1 MDVDVFQ
8 ENFICK
14 TVGGWIWTK
23 GYSLPTLGIYFHRIV
38 LYVNTHMST
47 PLHVHIYEYIYIC
60 IHIYF
65 YVYKYRCLVHV
76 CISIRICMCV
86 CIHQK
91 ILGKCTIRRVL

>member
-1 MDVDVFQ
+1 MDVDAFQ

-47 PLHVHIYEYIYIC
+47 PLHVHIYEYIYI
-60 IHIYF
+60 
-65 YVYKYRCLVHV
+65 YVYIFIFMFTNIDVWY
-76 CISIRICMCV
+76 MCV
-86 CIHQK
+86 YLYVYACVCVFTK
-91 ILGKCTIRRVL
+91 KF